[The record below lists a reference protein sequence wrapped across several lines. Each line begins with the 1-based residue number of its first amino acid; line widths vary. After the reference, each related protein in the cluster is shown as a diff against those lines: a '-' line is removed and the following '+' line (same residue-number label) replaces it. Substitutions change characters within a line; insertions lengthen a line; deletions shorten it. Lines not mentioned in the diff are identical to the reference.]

1 MGALLTWGRGSC
13 TIAPMYIRKINKKD
27 RSSGE
32 MYPTYR
38 LVESYRNASGKPRQE
53 VLLHLG
59 AGFNIAA
66 SDWKSLTDRIEE
78 LLEGKQCLFL
88 LDTNLEKE
96 AQRIASQI
104 TKRQAL
110 QQAGVSDIST
120 ASAEYQSVNLDSLQ
134 YNDVRTIGAEYVGH
148 HAACQ
153 LGLPDLLE
161 QQGLTTKQVNIALA
175 NVISRLCAPASE
187 YSTYNY
193 LQNDS
198 ALDEVLGTD
207 FSTLSLKNLYKI
219 SDVLLKHKDIIEDHL
234 YQREKDL
241 FNLKETIT
249 LFDITNTYFEGRS
262 LQNSK
267 AKYGRSKEKRSDCKI
282 VALGLVLDS
291 SGFPKKS
298 KIFPGNVSEPST
310 LAEMIGSLGGNTGI
324 TIIMDAGIA
333 TADNIQY
340 LKDNNYYYI
349 VVSRNHSLS
358 MPEVELITVKQ
369 DVGNTVT
376 AGLVNN
382 KDNDEVELYCHS
394 EAKEAKAKEIRT
406 KLTQRYETELDKLH
420 AGLSKEKS
428 VKSYA
433 KILQRLGR
441 LAEKYKTIH
450 MLYTITATPDSEKQ
464 NVIEITWERKNGA
477 LHKKET
483 GVYCLR
489 SNRHDLDGKIL
500 WETYTMLTD
509 LEGAFRSLKTELG
522 FRPVYHQK
530 EERIDGHLFIS
541 ILAYHLLHTIRY
553 QLKAHNINDSWDSLR
568 KILNR
573 QYRITSNLQLED
585 GRAVNIRKTSSPTAE
600 QIEIYKALGISSLPG
615 KIIKTFI

>member
-1 MGALLTWGRGSC
+1 LTYGCGWC
-13 TIAPMYIRKINKKD
+13 TIAPMYIRKVNKKD

-59 AGFNIAA
+59 AGFNVAA
-66 SDWKSLTDRIEE
+66 SDWKSLTDRIETI
-78 LLEGKQCLFL
+78 LEGKPSLFGL
-88 LDTNLEKE
+88 NAELETE

-104 TKRQAL
+104 TKRQSL
-110 QQAGVSDIST
+110 QQVVVSELNVS
-120 ASAEYQSVNLDSLQ
+120 SEEYQSVNLDSLQ
-134 YNDVRTIGAEYVGH
+134 YNDVRTIGAEYVGY

-153 LGLPDLLE
+153 LGFPDVLKA
-161 QQGLTTKQVNIALA
+161 QGLTPKQINVALA
-175 NVISRLCAPASE
+175 NIISRLCAPASE

-198 ALDEVLGTD
+198 ALDEVLSTN
-207 FSTLSLKNLYKI
+207 FSTLQLKNLYKI
-219 SDVLLKHKDIIEDHL
+219 SDVLLKHKDVIEDHL

-241 FNLKETIT
+241 FNLKEVIT

-262 LQNSK
+262 LENSK

-282 VALGLVLDS
+282 VALGLVLDA

-310 LAEMIGSLGGNTGI
+310 LKEMIGSLGGNTGI

-333 TADNIQY
+333 TAENIQY

-349 VVSRNHSLS
+349 VVSRSHSLS

-369 DVGNTVT
+369 DIGNTVT
-376 AGLVNN
+376 AWLVIN
-382 KDNDEVELYCHS
+382 KDNDEIELYCHS

-406 KLTQRYETELDKLH
+406 KLTQRYETELDRLH
-420 AGLSKEKS
+420 TGLSKEKT

-441 LAEKYKTIH
+441 LAEKYKSIH

-464 NVIEITWERKNGA
+464 NVVAITWERKYGA

-489 SNRHDLDGKIL
+489 SNRHDLDGKTL

-509 LEGAFRSLKTELG
+509 LEAAFRSLKTELG

-553 QLKAHNINDSWDSLR
+553 QLKVKNIHESWDSLR

-600 QIEIYKALGISSLPG
+600 QMDIYKALGISSLPG
-615 KIIKTFI
+615 KIIKTII